1 MKRAFFII
9 LYVYLVFCTVLP
21 FRIRY
26 KVLKSLHKALFIY
39 FKFEL
44 NIVLR

>member
-1 MKRAFFII
+1 MKRAFFTI
-9 LYVYLVFCTVLP
+9 LYCYIVFCTVSP
-21 FRIRY
+21 FLIRY